1 MHPYL
6 PQHELLEYLEE
17 KGIVAEAYSPLG
29 STDSPLLKDE
39 DIKDIADKHGV
50 SAGTILISY
59 QGEPREVD
67 LLLSRLSLFARLT
80 TPPDW
85 VVNRNVV
92 VLPKS
97 VTEQR
102 IIDNLKIVKLD
113 AEDMDTL
120 NSLYKTKGQRFIK
133 PE

>member
-1 MHPYL
+1 MSQKTSACSQWTL
-6 PQHELLEYLEE
+6 RD
-17 KGIVAEAYSPLG
+17 GA
-29 STDSPLLKDE
+29 TDN
-39 DIKDIADKHGV
+39 ATRR
-50 SAGTILISY
+50 A
-59 QGEPREVD
+59 
-67 LLLSRLSLFARLT
+67 
-80 TPPDW
+80 
-85 VVNRNVV
+85 VNRNVV